1 MRLKETKLRLAALVV
16 LPCVALSPGILLSQ
30 VASQAAAAQ
39 ASASKAVG
47 STRQTAMP
55 SDFCAIAVCMA
66 LTISET
72 TFFCEP
78 VH

>member
-1 MRLKETKLRLAALVV
+1 MLGLPTGTSALKATTGMPACAAMS
-16 LPCVALSPGILLSQ
+16 VA
-30 VASQAAAAQ
+30 ASN
-39 ASASKAVG
+39 ASG

-55 SDFCAIAVCMA
+55 SAFWAIAVCMA

-78 VH
+78 VHW